1 MFNRSTKEKIKIKK
15 SVGKILKQKS
25 KTAIIAELRKE
36 AEVKYENTY
45 DKERILKTYIE
56 AVKNTL
62 CKIGYN
68 KRKV

>member
-1 MFNRSTKEKIKIKK
+1 M
-15 SVGKILKQKS
+15 LKLKS
-25 KTAIIAELRKE
+25 KATIIAEMIKE